1 MRGGRGGCGRVWA
14 GGEQGF
20 RAAGAECGERPPGWG
35 ERAGLGGAVDAL
47 LMALFRAKLG
57 DEVGRDGAAGRSG
70 YDGLMDL
77 VWELQGGRSSARD
90 VSAATRRVLNSLFPP
105 GLPAAFKVLF
115 AGPMPELSCRMN
127 AFVTALTCKWLMGPC
142 EVNDVELPGGR
153 VLPGRGVKVERC
165 KFLEEAGCAAVC
177 MNTCKIPTETFF
189 REDMGLDLTM
199 EPNYDDF
206 SCQFSFGKQ
215 PEAATTADLHSTRCF
230 QSCSQKAA
238 LFDDSR
244 GPGADPCVQCP
255 NVDLNALEPPAEL
268 APPA

>member
-1 MRGGRGGCGRVWA
+1 MWIEGTPTTTSHQA
-14 GGEQGF
+14 GMAPAPF
-20 RAAGAECGERPPGWG
+20 KVATRAAVDSCLFERK
-35 ERAGLGGAVDAL
+35 LYDLTDTSGG
-47 LMALFRAKLG
+47 
-57 DEVGRDGAAGRSG
+57 
-70 YDGLMDL
+70 
-77 VWELQGGRSSARD
+77 
-90 VSAATRRVLNSLFPP
+90 
-105 GLPAAFKVLF
+105 
-115 AGPMPELSCRMN
+115 
-127 AFVTALTCKWLMGPC
+127 
-142 EVNDVELPGGR
+142 
-153 VLPGRGVKVERC
+153 
-165 KFLEEAGCAAVC
+165 
-177 MNTCKIPTETFF
+177 
-189 REDMGLDLTM
+189 TM